1 MIDEIDIAVTAV
13 SAVVTWFAD
22 KYIKEKTGKHIHEH
36 VVDFVSTLWNRLKNW
51 AEQYRSEHPLVNKIY
66 VSAINAAA
74 TIKRAQNKGKDFF
87 KLKVFAK
94 EKDSTKAK
102 VIKEE
107 EIPLSEALSVL
118 ERARTDCIL
127 AQ

>member
-1 MIDEIDIAVTAV
+1 MIDGIDIAVTAV
-13 SAVVTWFAD
+13 SAIATWFAD
-22 KYIKEKTGKHIHEH
+22 KYMKEKTGKHIHEH
-36 VVDFVSTLWNRLKNW
+36 VVDFIAALWDRLKNW
-51 AEQYRSEHPLVNKIY
+51 AKQYLSEHPLIRKVYI
-66 VSAINAAA
+66 SAISVAAK
-74 TIKRAQNKGKDFF
+74 IKQAQNKGMDFL

-94 EKDSTKAK
+94 EKDSTKPK

>member
-1 MIDEIDIAVTAV
+1 MIDGIDIAVTAV
-13 SAVVTWFAD
+13 SAIVTWFAD

-36 VVDFVSTLWNRLKNW
+36 VVDFVSALWNHLKNW
-51 AEQYRSEHPLVNKIY
+51 AEQYLSEHPFIRKVCI
-66 VSAINAAA
+66 SAISVAA
-74 TIKRAQNKGKDFF
+74 TIKRAQNKGMDSF

-107 EIPLSEALSVL
+107 EIPLSEAQSVL
-118 ERARTDCIL
+118 ERARADCIL